1 MANNAVTVFGGSG
14 FVGRQIV
21 KCLVADGWK
30 VRVAVRHPERA
41 TFLKDYAESGQVKAL
56 RADVWEEETVIP
68 AVEGAKA
75 VINTVGHYVSKG
87 NATFEAIHGQG
98 ALHVARQ
105 AKQAGVERL
114 VHISGLGAD
123 TGSPS
128 PYIRARGRGEILV
141 RETFGE
147 VTILRPSVIF
157 GPEDA
162 FLNKL
167 AAMAR
172 QAPILPLF
180 GTGATQ
186 LQPVFVGDV
195 AEACVRAVDDQATAG
210 QIFELGGPRIYNYKA
225 LLQLVLNRIGRK
237 RLLLPVPFLVW
248 ETLATLLSILPNP
261 PLTRD
266 QVTLMK
272 ADNILTGAAKTL
284 QDLGISPTAVETII
298 TSYIIADRVKCEMRL
313 I

>member
-1 MANNAVTVFGGSG
+1 MANKAVTVFGGSG

-21 KCLVADGWK
+21 KCLAADGWK

-41 TFLKDYAESGQVKAL
+41 TFLEDYAGSGQVKVL
-56 RADVWEEETVIP
+56 SADVWEEETVIP

-75 VINTVGHYVSKG
+75 VINTVGHYVAKG
-87 NATFEAIHGQG
+87 STTFEAIHGQG

-128 PYIRARGRGEILV
+128 PYVRARGRGEMLV
-141 RETFGE
+141 REAFVE
-147 VTILRPSVIF
+147 ATILRPSVIF

-167 AAMAR
+167 ATMAR

-180 GTGATQ
+180 GTGATR

-195 AEACVRAVDDQATAG
+195 AEACIRAINDQATAG
-210 QIFELGGPRIYNYKA
+210 QVFELGGPRTYNYKA
-225 LLQLVLNRIGRK
+225 LLQLRVSNSRFSVCRSHTTAPSVLSDG
-237 RLLLPVPFLVW
+237 
-248 ETLATLLSILPNP
+248 
-261 PLTRD
+261 
-266 QVTLMK
+266 M
-272 ADNILTGAAKTL
+272 
-284 QDLGISPTAVETII
+284 ISPRSATIRSIRPSWSRSTA
-298 TSYIIADRVKCEMRL
+298 SA
-313 I
+313 

>member
-1 MANNAVTVFGGSG
+1 MANKAVTVFGGSG

-21 KCLVADGWK
+21 KCLAADGWK

-41 TFLKDYAESGQVKAL
+41 TLLRDYAGSGQVKVL
-56 RADVWEEETVIP
+56 RADVWEEATVTP
-68 AVEGAKA
+68 AVAGASA
-75 VINTVGHYVSKG
+75 VINTVGHYVTRG

-105 AKQAGVERL
+105 AKRAGVQRL

-123 TGSPS
+123 TGSAS
-128 PYIRARGRGEILV
+128 PYVRARGRGEILV
-141 RETFGE
+141 REAFDE

-180 GTGATQ
+180 GTGATR

-195 AEACVRAVDDQATAG
+195 AAACVRAVDDQATAG
-210 QIFELGGPRIYNYKA
+210 QVFELGGPRIYSYKT
-225 LLQLVLNRIGRK
+225 LLQLVLNRIGRQ
-237 RLLLPVPFLVW
+237 RLLLPVPFLLW
-248 ETLATLLSILPNP
+248 EVLATLLSILSNP

-272 ADNILTGAAKTL
+272 TDNILTGSARTL
-284 QDLGISPTAVETII
+284 QDLGVRPTAVEEII
-298 TSYIIADRVKCEMRL
+298 SSYIIANRVKA
-313 I
+313 

>member
-1 MANNAVTVFGGSG
+1 
-14 FVGRQIV
+14 
-21 KCLVADGWK
+21 
-30 VRVAVRHPERA
+30 
-41 TFLKDYAESGQVKAL
+41 
-56 RADVWEEETVIP
+56 
-68 AVEGAKA
+68 
-75 VINTVGHYVSKG
+75 
-87 NATFEAIHGQG
+87 
-98 ALHVARQ
+98 
-105 AKQAGVERL
+105 
-114 VHISGLGAD
+114 
-123 TGSPS
+123 
-128 PYIRARGRGEILV
+128 
-141 RETFGE
+141 
-147 VTILRPSVIF
+147 VIF

-180 GTGATQ
+180 GTGATR

-195 AEACVRAVDDQATAG
+195 AAACVRAVNDQTTAG
-210 QIFELGGPRIYNYKA
+210 QVFELGGPRIYNYKA

-237 RLLLPVPFLVW
+237 RLLVPVPFLVW

-298 TSYIIADRVKCEMRL
+298 TSYIIADRV
-313 I
+313 

>member
-1 MANNAVTVFGGSG
+1 MANKAITVFGGSG

-21 KCLVADGWK
+21 KSLVADGWK

-41 TFLKDYAESGQVKAL
+41 TFFADYAGSGQVEVL
-56 RADVWEEETVIP
+56 SADVWEEETVIP
-68 AVEGAKA
+68 AVAGAKA
-75 VINTVGHYVSKG
+75 VINTVGHYVAKG
-87 NATFEAIHGQG
+87 NSTFEAIHGQG

-128 PYIRARGRGEILV
+128 PYVRARGRGEILV
-141 RETFGE
+141 RENFVE

-180 GTGATQ
+180 GTGATR

-195 AEACVRAVDDQATAG
+195 AEACVRVVDDQATAG
-210 QIFELGGPRIYNYKA
+210 QAFELGGPRIYNYKT
-225 LLQLVLNRIGRK
+225 LLQLVLNRIGRR
-237 RLLLPVPFLVW
+237 RLLVPVPFLIW
-248 ETLATLLSILPNP
+248 EALATALSILPNP

-272 ADNILTGAAKTL
+272 ADNILTGAARSL
-284 QDLGISPTAVETII
+284 QDLGISPTAVEKIM
-298 TSYIIADRVKCEMRL
+298 TSYIIADRV
-313 I
+313 